1 MATPKIIWED
11 EAIRLLETRDRYTRN
26 AVREEF
32 RREPQRDAV
41 EYDPAQHAF
50 VTPVFNRRFGVVW
63 QLDEPRQCA
72 LVTAVVALTVDLD
85 EFRTPDRQEQ
95 LKDYVQR
102 AVHSESKGQ
111 ALA

>member
-32 RREPQRDAV
+32 RREPQLNAV
-41 EYDPAQHAF
+41 EYDPDQHAF

-72 LVTAVVALTVDLD
+72 LVRAVVALTVNLD
-85 EFRTPDRQEQ
+85 EFRTPERQGQ
-95 LKDYVQR
+95 LKEYVQR
-102 AVHSESKGQ
+102 AVDQESNGK